1 MKISQKIWILI
12 MGCIYVGCIGIA
24 LTGARPNVSNTL
36 TVIWLI
42 SAFTV
47 CLVAPTIEWFLQA
60 MYTTASYE
68 LNLKVLLCCISFL
81 QLCMGLYVVGTYRGS
96 SNNSSGG
103 SIGERCIRS

>member
-1 MKISQKIWILI
+1 

-68 LNLKVLLCCISFL
+68 LNLKVFYWSIPYYAAYLFCSCAWAYMWL
-81 QLCMGLYVVGTYRGS
+81 GL
-96 SNNSSGG
+96 
-103 SIGERCIRS
+103 IGVALTIALEVRLVKGALEVE